1 MHIPN
6 VSETVHS
13 QAQVLLADPSP
24 LANSKFVLNGT
35 SVAGLLGG
43 DEAMSTIALA
53 QIYNRR
59 RWLGWY
65 NTPGSYVI
73 GKRFRRLAH
82 SIVSDSHVNP
92 GSGTGS
98 EMHIDPA
105 LLLQHDGWSKGP
117 VFKAIYSGTTML
129 ETGPLASLLMKKCI
143 KDLGTVVNGRPTQP
157 VNVTIVELE
166 QKPSLRLQM
175 KFHPSPPT
183 CAIIPIA
190 ISLITCAMCGLYGEW
205 YAFSM
210 ILLGILARGLTC
222 VFIGSGELVFDHP
235 KPADGSPPGDGIL
248 GCEGELVLLKGKE
261 DVVNAV
267 TRGRFFFSFRS
278 KHACWTVEL
287 CSHLLI
293 FQAIAQ
299 LIIVPQS
306 KLFGQ
311 LMFAVSIATSWVYNL
326 WFQSIDKT
334 KIRQQIFDDVLGSPN
349 LKKYVFPNRSSAVV
363 FLLLSVNDQAR
374 SGHVAKWK
382 KIIDDFLPSG
392 ALVWEIWKEIVIEHL
407 QNGQPLHFEETHWNR
422 PDLSPDDGSLLKTL
436 LQDAEVAYVAFN
448 SNNVP
453 NGEVRGERTGDEQE
467 QGPGVARNGRVPVAE
482 AVEVQ
487 PLATGSGSH
496 SGESNK

>member
-1 MHIPN
+1 MYIPDIP
-6 VSETVHS
+6 ETVHS
-13 QAQVLLADPSP
+13 QARSLVTDSSP
-24 LANSKFVLNGT
+24 LPNARFILDST

-43 DEAMSTIALA
+43 EEAMSTVALA
-53 QIYNRR
+53 QIYDRR
-59 RWLGWY
+59 KWLGWY
-65 NTPGSYVI
+65 NTPGSYII

-98 EMHIDPA
+98 DMHIDPA
-105 LLLQHDGWSKGP
+105 LLLQYDGWSKGP

-143 KDLGTVVNGRPTQP
+143 KELGTMVNGRLTQP

-166 QKPSLRLQM
+166 QKPSLQLQM
-175 KFHPSPPT
+175 RFHPSPPI

-190 ISLITCAMCGLYGEW
+190 VSLITCAMCGLYGEW

-278 KHACWTVEL
+278 KHACWTVES
-287 CSHLLI
+287 CSFLLI

-299 LIIVPQS
+299 LICVPQS
-306 KLFGQ
+306 NLFGQ

-326 WFQSIDKT
+326 WFLSFDKAE
-334 KIRQQIFDDVLGSPN
+334 IRQQIFHDVLGPLK
-349 LKKYVFPNRSSAVV
+349 LKKFIFPNRSSAVV
-363 FLLLSVNDQAR
+363 FLLLSVDDQTH
-374 SGHVAKWK
+374 SGNVAKWK
-382 KIIDDFLPSG
+382 KIMDDFLPSG
-392 ALVWEIWKEIVIEHL
+392 ALVWEIWKGIVIEHL
-407 QNGQPLHFEETHWNR
+407 TDGRPLRFDESHCNR
-422 PDLSPDDGSLLKTL
+422 PDLPSEHDRLLLKTL
-436 LQDAEVAYVAFN
+436 LKDAQSAYAAF
-448 SNNVP
+448 
-453 NGEVRGERTGDEQE
+453 
-467 QGPGVARNGRVPVAE
+467 
-482 AVEVQ
+482 
-487 PLATGSGSH
+487 SGN
-496 SGESNK
+496 E